1 TRLLDDPNSSLFSC
15 GVSREF
21 NVGDVIA
28 ANPVPGANRYQ
39 WRFEQVGDAFVR
51 QIAKPGYVLVLNWG
65 TLPLTAGAT
74 YDVTVRVSFD
84 NGANWCPFGDACEVS
99 IVDQP
104 QARNLSDDRSE
115 SSVNIWPNPNAG
127 DRFFLDM
134 EGLDTKDEMV
144 TVEVHDLTGKRM
156 LATELATSEGRLNT
170 VIALDG
176 ALAKGMYL
184 VSITTDD
191 QRFTERLLVH

>member
-1 TRLLDDPNSSLFSC
+1 M
-15 GVSREF
+15 
-21 NVGDVIA
+21 
-28 ANPVPGANRYQ
+28 
-39 WRFEQVGDAFVR
+39 
-51 QIAKPGYVLVLNWG
+51 
-65 TLPLTAGAT
+65 
-74 YDVTVRVSFD
+74 
-84 NGANWCPFGDACEVS
+84 S